1 MRNQTMKPLK
11 FKRQT
16 WILALLIFAHFAL
29 YANPNQH
36 TKEINKEYDINA
48 ETIIDI
54 ENKYGD
60 VNVVN
65 WNKDK
70 VRFEIVITVDHQKE
84 DKAKEL
90 LDYITVNF
98 TESNNTIKA
107 VTEIDDKFNRSGGIF
122 NFSSA
127 TKEFSIDYTVKM
139 PKNSNLDLANK
150 YGNVYIDEITGKAN
164 IEVKYGNLKAN
175 KILRDNTKPL
185 SRVYL
190 AYSDGRIKE
199 VEWLKYEIKYG
210 KLELEKSKALIGVS
224 KYSKLFIDE
233 NSSVVCESKYD
244 KYEIDHIS
252 NFVCESKYT
261 DFKFG
266 QLDKQLDVITKY
278 GDVRVDKISKG
289 FEKIKIDNGYGQIRL
304 GIDPGASYHFNGEA
318 DYADINYPNG
328 HNLNKTEKNTEMKV
342 SGIIGEDKDTKSE
355 VIIQTKYGN
364 VRLE

>member
-11 FKRQT
+11 FKKQT
-16 WILALLIFAHFAL
+16 WILALFIFANVAL
-29 YANPNQH
+29 YAKPDQY
-36 TKEINKEYDINA
+36 TKEINKEYDVNA
-48 ETIIDI
+48 ETLIDI

-60 VNVVN
+60 VNIVN
-65 WNKDK
+65 WDKNKVK
-70 VRFEIVITVDHQKE
+70 FEIQISVDHQRE

-122 NFSSA
+122 NISST

-139 PKNSNLDLANK
+139 PKNLNLDLANK
-150 YGNVYIDEITGKAN
+150 YGNVYIDELTGKSD

-175 KILRDNTKPL
+175 RILRDNTKPL

-190 AYSDGRIKE
+190 AYSDGAIKE
-199 VEWLKYEIKYG
+199 VEWLKYEIKYA
-210 KLELEKSKALIGVS
+210 KLELEKSKALIGIS
-224 KYSKLFIDE
+224 KYSKVFIDK

-244 KYEIDHIS
+244 KYDIGILS

-266 QLDKQLDVITKY
+266 QLDKQLDIVSKY
-278 GDVRVDKISKG
+278 GDVKVDKIKKG

-304 GIDPGASYHFNGEA
+304 GIESGASYHLDGVA
-318 DYADINYPNG
+318 DYANIKYPSG
-328 HNLNKTEKNTEMKV
+328 YNLNKIEKNTEMKV
-342 SGIIGEDKDTKSE
+342 SGIIGEDKETNSE

-364 VRLE
+364 VKLE